1 MIIFANTGLRNAEL
15 RTARWHQANFLN
27 ATFQVGKAKTEGGQ
41 VIPLNNTALSAF
53 QQLRSRWPD
62 AKPKDFIFS
71 FRAAQIQKVR
81 AQPYW
86 GNGVRLI

>member
-62 AKPKDFIFS
+62 ANRMTSS
-71 FRAAQIQKVR
+71 FLPSSSNSKVR